1 MYHRREHKQVLRD
14 EIHEADTEAGSM
26 TLEYQGPERRGAGDR
41 KLTEADIDAIKA
53 AFSDH
58 PCRFPSLTTE
68 EVEDLR
74 RVAHVTNK
82 LGNRFI
88 DGVSW
93 AIGVAILAFIYLM
106 VTHRLWPGGK

>member
-1 MYHRREHKQVLRD
+1 MYQP
-14 EIHEADTEAGSM
+14 HERASWQTNFKHCEEVAVQE
-26 TLEYQGPERRGAGDR
+26 EYRGPERRGAGDR
-41 KLTEADIDAIKA
+41 KLTEADIEAIKA

-93 AIGVAILAFIYLM
+93 AIGVSILAFIYLL